1 MSWWM
6 LSGIHWWNL
15 GSLRGLALFG
25 QGAYAPAIS
34 SDTARVHFF
43 LPSPFPYNQIQNLRR
58 IHL

>member
-43 LPSPFPYNQIQNLRR
+43 LPNPFPYNQIQN
-58 IHL
+58 